1 MTPFAEIGIM
11 LAVVAVA
18 GAVAARTGQ
27 SVIPAY
33 ILAGIVVGPSVPT
46 HVAGITVAVV
56 SKTEFVRVF
65 ADLGVVLLLFFLG
78 LHVDIECLLDDWDRV
93 VGAGVVDFA
102 LNYAAGLALGSLF
115 GLSLVQTLVV
125 AGIVYISSSAIVT
138 EALLN
143 SGWIAGRESTPIL
156 GVLVFEDVV
165 IAVYMAL
172 LSSLVLG
179 GGSPAEAVLTLG
191 KGFGFL
197 GVVAATGWV
206 GTEPLE
212 RLFAS
217 RSDELFALRL
227 LGVAALVAAT
237 AATFGLSKG
246 IAAFFVGAALGGTD
260 HEERI
265 ERTLEPARDL
275 FSAVFFFA
283 IGLATR
289 ASVVATILPLLA
301 VALVVT
307 IASKLLTGIVGG
319 HIYGLDR
326 RRSLRV
332 GVGLIPRGEF
342 SLVIAT
348 LAANASVATGR
359 VPEFAVGYVLAT
371 SILGTLFVRHEPRL
385 VRLLSRFSHV
395 R

>member
-1 MTPFAEIGIM
+1 MTPFAEIGIV
-11 LAVVAVA
+11 LAAVAVA
-18 GAVAARTGQ
+18 GAVAVRTGQ

-33 ILAGIVVGPSVPT
+33 ILAGVVVGPSIPT
-46 HVAGITVAVV
+46 HVAGIGIAVV
-56 SKTEFVRVF
+56 SKTEFIGVF

-78 LHVDIECLLDDWDRV
+78 LHVDVERLVDDWNRV
-93 VGAGVVDFA
+93 VGTGVVDFA
-102 LNYAAGLALGSLF
+102 FNYAAGLALGFLF
-115 GLSLVQTLVV
+115 GFSLAQTLVV
-125 AGIVYISSSAIVT
+125 AGVVYISSSAIVT
-138 EALLN
+138 ESMLN
-143 SGWIAGRESTPIL
+143 NGWIAGRESAPIL
-156 GVLVFEDVV
+156 GALVFEDVV

-179 GGSPAEAVLTLG
+179 GGSPVAAVLTLG

-197 GVVAATGWV
+197 GVVAVTGWV

-227 LGVAALVAAT
+227 LGVAAVVAAA

-246 IAAFFVGAALGGTD
+246 IAAFFVGAALGQTD
-260 HEERI
+260 HEARI

-283 IGLATR
+283 IGLVTKT
-289 ASVVATILPLLA
+289 SVLADVLPLLLA
-301 VALVVT
+301 ALVVT
-307 IASKLLTGIVGG
+307 IASKLLSGYVSG
-319 HIYGLDR
+319 HIYDLDR

-332 GVGLIPRGEF
+332 GVGLVSRGEF
-342 SLVIAT
+342 SLVLAT
-348 LAANASVATGR
+348 LAGSASVGMGF

-371 SILGTLFVRHEPRL
+371 SVLGTLFVRHEPSL
-385 VRLLSRFSHV
+385 VRLLSRFGHV